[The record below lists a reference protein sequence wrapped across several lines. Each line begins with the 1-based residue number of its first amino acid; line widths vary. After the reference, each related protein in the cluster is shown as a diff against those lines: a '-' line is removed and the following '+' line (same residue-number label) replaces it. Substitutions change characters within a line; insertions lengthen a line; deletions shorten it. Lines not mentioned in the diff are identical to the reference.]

1 MPKIYIILTPIGNL
15 KDITFRAIETLNKVK
30 LVYAE
35 DTRKTKIIL
44 KKYNIEKK
52 ILSFHIYNENKN
64 APKIIENLK
73 EDDEI
78 ALVSDA
84 GTPLISDPGFSLI
97 NTALKKKKLRW
108 SAYLDQLHLFLQ
120 LSLVGY
126 LYIDLYLRASSR
138 IKKEEKKELWN

>member
-1 MPKIYIILTPIGNL
+1 MPKIYIIPTPIGNL

-30 LVYAE
+30 LVYSE

-97 NTALKKKKLRW
+97 NIALKKK
-108 SAYLDQLHLFLQ
+108 
-120 LSLVGY
+120 
-126 LYIDLYLRASSR
+126 
-138 IKKEEKKELWN
+138 N